1 MKTTRIFRNLLSL
14 TVVLALLFT
23 CAACPAFAAESQVIE
38 TGATSPV
45 QADAVLGNLSPGVV
59 ADPQGTY
66 DTAEVDVENDVV
78 VTVTTGGAVGV
89 AAQSALGREAE
100 VHVGGDV
107 EVSGTGTSSAVH
119 MNDHG
124 GDAEVTVGGDAY
136 AAVDPGPSSP
146 SGPLAAFG
154 AYIESGG
161 AGSDPSSKL
170 EIDGTLTAD
179 ASGNAQAI
187 GMQLNSKEHGDIDVD
202 AGVTADGN
210 VISAESEDGAAQGVR
225 IITASTGTTDLN
237 THDGDIS
244 AASDNGAAVGVY
256 ANNSG
261 TTTVEAGD
269 GDVSAIGQYNTVG
282 ISAQGMDGTL
292 TVHADDVKADSTGKS
307 FSSATGVYAYAQDD
321 ASTKVLVDEVKVSAV
336 NAAGVSL
343 NSNDGALVYVTADEI
358 TANAKKSDSGDDGR
372 AVGAVLN
379 AFGPEEGPGANLR
392 VEGDITAD
400 TIGARLLAEENG
412 HVYVTA
418 DNITGGEVGLSVV
431 SLNENATAFASVQ
444 NVLHGDEV
452 GILVTE
458 AVTPENLTV
467 AVWIIDTVEVDGEAH
482 VALEDDWETGEKIV
496 TDRSRTVEQRV
507 QYLIK
512 IQEDQKDVIQEVDGA
527 EMYPFVE
534 EGFVGAATEG
544 TKLTL
549 KKLNLPEGCEVT
561 GAYNGLDGEKVEL
574 LKDEDGNYYYVVPCG
589 GGVILS
595 VTWDKIAPGGG
606 GDWYPGASWTN
617 GVRYVDVTFDYNG
630 GHKPASLFA
639 GPVVKTVPAGTWVV
653 LVEPPVKEGAE
664 FLGWVSDTE
673 SVTVSKPGQSFC
685 AVEPVL
691 FTASWSDDPVPTA
704 AERSAALIDALGQ
717 SETVLASAAADDLPA
732 EQSEEADAESP
743 SLGTEDAPGSAVTF
757 TLDGW
762 DAALTLGGDEAAPIS
777 LPDLLG
783 SDGSGLSAKLVVDLG
798 GGNAL
803 EIPMNIQISLG
814 TPTLVTSSAE

>member
-1 MKTTRIFRNLLSL
+1 MNTTRTFRNLLSL

-23 CAACPAFAAESQVIE
+23 CTALPAFAAESQVIE
-38 TGATSPV
+38 TGATSPA

-59 ADPQGTY
+59 AAPQGTY
-66 DTAEVDVENDVV
+66 DTAEVDVEKDVA
-78 VTVTTGGAVGV
+78 VTVTTGSATGV
-89 AAQSALGREAE
+89 IAQSSMGREAE
-100 VHVGGDV
+100 VNVGGDV
-107 EVSGTGTSSAVH
+107 QVSGTERSTAISIRD
-119 MNDHG
+119 NG
-124 GDAEVTVGGDAY
+124 GEADVNVGGDAY
-136 AAVDPGPSSP
+136 AAVNPSSP
-146 SGPLAAFG
+146 SGPLTAFG

-170 EIDGTLTAD
+170 ELGGKLSAD
-179 ASGNAQAI
+179 ASGNGQAV
-187 GMQLNSKEHGDIDVD
+187 GAELNSYEHGNIDADIGENTD
-202 AGVTADGN
+202 GV
-210 VISAESEDGAAQGVR
+210 VISAEAQDGMATGVKVV
-225 IITASTGTTDLN
+225 TSSSGTTDLN

-244 AASDNGAAVGVY
+244 AVSRNSMAKGVEV
-256 ANNSG
+256 NNSG

-269 GDVSAIGQYNTVG
+269 GDVNVNGRNAVG
-282 ISAQGMDGTL
+282 VRAQGMDGRL
-292 TVHADDVKADSTGKS
+292 EVHTDDIEAVSTSKDYGYAEGIIAYAQNDASTSVIADEIQVSA
-307 FSSATGVYAYAQDD
+307 FNATGVA
-321 ASTKVLVDEVKVSAV
+321 VSSY
-336 NAAGVSL
+336 N
-343 NSNDGALVYVTADEI
+343 GALSYVAADEI
-358 TANAKKSDSGDDGR
+358 TANAKKTSSGEEGI
-372 AVGAVLN
+372 AVGAALY
-379 AFGPEEGPGANLR
+379 ADGTAEGPGTNLK
-392 VEGDITAD
+392 VEGNITAD
-400 TIGARLLAEENG
+400 TVGVQLQAMENG

-418 DNITGGEVGLSVV
+418 DHITGGEVGLSVV
-431 SLNENATAFASVQ
+431 NLEENATAFASVQ
-444 NVLHGDEV
+444 NVLHGDDV
-452 GILVTE
+452 GILVNE

-467 AVWIIDTVEVDGEAH
+467 AVWKIDTVEVDGEAH
-482 VALEDDWETGEKIV
+482 VALEDNWEAGEKTV

-512 IQEDQKDVIQEVDGA
+512 IQEDQEDIIQEVDGA
-527 EMYPFVE
+527 AIYPFIE

-549 KKLNLPEGCEVT
+549 KKLNLPDGCEVT

-574 LKDEDGNYYYVVPCG
+574 LKDEDGNYYYVVPRG

-732 EQSEEADAESP
+732 EQSEEADTESP
-743 SLGTEDAPGSAVTF
+743 SLETEDAPGSAVTF

-762 DAALTLGGDEAAPIS
+762 DAALTLGGDETAPIS